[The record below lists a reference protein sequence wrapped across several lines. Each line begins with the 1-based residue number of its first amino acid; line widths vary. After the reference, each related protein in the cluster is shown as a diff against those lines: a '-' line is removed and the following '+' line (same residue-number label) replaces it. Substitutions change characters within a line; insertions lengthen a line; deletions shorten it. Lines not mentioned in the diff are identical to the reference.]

1 MSVFTLLDP
10 AVGLAHDAVA
20 ALAQPLPTALAIV
33 LFTIGV
39 RLLLHPLSR
48 SAARGERARIR
59 LAPQLAEL
67 KRKHGKQPE
76 KLRAASA
83 ELYRAEGA
91 SPFTGCL
98 PMLVQLPFFT
108 VMYRLFT
115 TPNDL
120 LGATVFGVPLGLH
133 PAGAHAP
140 AELLVFGALFA
151 ALAALGWVGFRRGR
165 RSIVDPSAPG
175 AALMPYLSYGTALFA
190 VLLPLAGALY
200 LLTTT
205 AWTLAERAWLHR
217 ERTTQS
223 SPQAG

>member
-10 AVGLAHDAVA
+10 AVGVAHDAVA
-20 ALAQPLPTALAIV
+20 VLAQPLPTALAIV
-33 LFTIGV
+33 LFTVLV
-39 RLLLHPLSR
+39 RLTLHPLAR
-48 SAARGERARIR
+48 PAARGERARIR

-67 KRKHGKQPE
+67 KRRHGKQPE
-76 KLRAASA
+76 KLRTATA

-98 PMLVQLPFFT
+98 PLLVQLPFFT

-115 TPNDL
+115 TPTDL
-120 LGATVFGVPLGLH
+120 LDATVFGVPLGLH
-133 PAGAHAP
+133 PTAVNSP

-151 ALAALGWVGFRRGR
+151 ALAALGWIGFRRGR
-165 RSIVDPSAPG
+165 RNVIDPSVPG
-175 AALMPYLSYGTALFA
+175 ADLMPYLAYGTVLFA
-190 VLLPLAGALY
+190 VVLPLAGGLY

-217 ERTTQS
+217 ERADRS
-223 SPQAG
+223 